1 MIIIGRHDF
10 IGSRAMEV
18 TDILSDDIRRQKTIV
33 ITKIG
38 DNNKITYS
46 VVAMKNSL
54 SLPHSDL
61 LALRF
66 RPH

>member
-1 MIIIGRHDF
+1 MIINGRHDV
-10 IGSRAMEV
+10 IGSHTMEV

-33 ITKIG
+33 LTKIR
-38 DNNKITYS
+38 DNNKIAHS
-46 VVAMKNSL
+46 VVTTQNSL